1 MKSEPAVRKIKL
13 LCMLRSTVVGTRV
26 RRSDD
31 ASLRD
36 VLDQAPKE
44 ADPVT
49 VTISD
54 AMRLS
59 GLSRATINR
68 LISAGR
74 TDGIA
79 A

>member
-1 MKSEPAVRKIKL
+1 MSEPAVKKTKRP
-13 LCMLRSTVVGTRV
+13 CVLRSTIVGTRV
-26 RRSDD
+26 LIDY
-31 ASLRD
+31 ASLRE
-36 VLDQAPKE
+36 VLDQAPKDD
-44 ADPVT
+44 DPVT

-74 TDGIA
+74 ADVIA